1 MKIVAFDVADYEQ
14 SAFDHWK
21 QAEDLELLCLPDR
34 LNEKN
39 AALAR
44 GAQGVSFLGHSKMT
58 RPVMEALRA
67 EGVAFLSTRTIG
79 YDHIDLETAKEL
91 GLRVCNASYSPY
103 NVADFTVML
112 MLMLLR
118 KAKVSVIRA
127 LVNDFSLD
135 DLQGR
140 EMHSLTVGVIG
151 TGKIGCAVIRNLS
164 GFGCRILCH
173 SRSENPKL
181 QGLAQYADLD
191 TIYRESDIITLHLPL
206 TESNYHMINRETIAK
221 MKDGVLLINTARGA
235 LVDSED
241 LIKALESGK
250 VGGAGIDTLEEEEGV
265 CHVRVGTTILDKR
278 TLLYLK
284 QFPNVILTQHYAFF
298 TKEAAQDMVDSS
310 LQGLCAFARGE
321 QNPREVRFQG

>member
-1 MKIVAFDVADYEQ
+1 MKIVAFDTADYEQ
-14 SAFDHWK
+14 RAFSRW
-21 QAEDLELLCLPDR
+21 QGTEGLSLVCRPER
-34 LNEKN
+34 LTEET
-39 AALAR
+39 AALAA
-44 GAQGVSFLGHSKMT
+44 GAQGVSFLGYSKMT
-58 RPVMEALRA
+58 RPVLEALRA
-67 EGVAFLSTRTIG
+67 QGVQFLSTRTIG
-79 YDHIDLETAKEL
+79 YDHIDMAAAKAL
-91 GLRVCNASYSPY
+91 GFRACNASYSPY
-103 NVADFTVML
+103 NVADFAVML

-140 EMHSLTVGVIG
+140 EMRSLTVGVVG

-173 SRSENPKL
+173 SRSENPAVK
-181 QGLAQYADLD
+181 GMAQYVDLE

-206 TESNYHMINRETIAK
+206 TEQNYHMIDKSAMEK

-241 LIKALESGK
+241 LISALESGK
-250 VGGAGIDTLEEEEGV
+250 IGGAGIDTLEEEEGV

-284 QFPNVILTQHYAFF
+284 QFPNVILTQHYAFY
-298 TKEAAQDMVDSS
+298 TEEAAQDMVDSS
-310 LQGLCAFARGE
+310 LAGLLAFGRGE
-321 QNPREVRFQG
+321 ENKRELYG

>member
-1 MKIVAFDVADYEQ
+1 
-14 SAFDHWK
+14 
-21 QAEDLELLCLPDR
+21 
-34 LNEKN
+34 
-39 AALAR
+39 
-44 GAQGVSFLGHSKMT
+44 
-58 RPVMEALRA
+58 
-67 EGVAFLSTRTIG
+67 
-79 YDHIDLETAKEL
+79 
-91 GLRVCNASYSPY
+91 
-103 NVADFTVML
+103 
-112 MLMLLR
+112 
-118 KAKVSVIRA
+118 
-127 LVNDFSLD
+127 
-135 DLQGR
+135 
-140 EMHSLTVGVIG
+140 
-151 TGKIGCAVIRNLS
+151 
-164 GFGCRILCH
+164 
-173 SRSENPKL
+173 
-181 QGLAQYADLD
+181 
-191 TIYRESDIITLHLPL
+191 
-206 TESNYHMINRETIAK
+206 MINRETIAK